1 MSLDD
6 ASDSAPPISV
16 RFWGVRGS
24 VACPGPG
31 TARYGG
37 NTPCVEVRCGEHILI
52 FDAGT
57 GIRPLGN
64 MLVQSGTTRGFDIL
78 LSHCHMDHIVGLPF
92 FAPLFAENNVVRIWA
107 GNLQPTCTVE
117 STVRKIMNFPLFPL
131 QIEALKATIEFR
143 DFHAGDSI
151 ELWQDVNLRT
161 APLNH
166 PGGATGYRI
175 EHGGRS
181 VAYITDVDV
190 GDGTL
195 DPALVALIKNVD
207 LLILDTT
214 YTDDELPSHRGW
226 GHSSWQ
232 QGVRLADAASA
243 GRLCLFH
250 HDPDHDDRFMD
261 SIGVAAGASRPGTFV
276 ASEGLHLELLCTR
289 KNKDHA
295 PLDECSRGRQRPTPN
310 LSISS

>member
-1 MSLDD
+1 MSLND
-6 ASDSAPPISV
+6 ASNSAPSISV

-37 NTPCVEVRCGEHILI
+37 NTPCVEIRCGEHILI

-64 MLVQSGTTRGFDIL
+64 MLVQSGTSRGFDIL
-78 LSHCHMDHIVGLPF
+78 LSHCHIDHVVGLPF
-92 FAPLFAENNVVRIWA
+92 FAPLFKRHHVVRIWA
-107 GNLQPTCTVE
+107 GNLQPACGVE
-117 STVRKIMNFPLFPL
+117 GTVRKIMSFPLFPL
-131 QIEALKATIEFR
+131 QVEALQATVEFR
-143 DFHAGDSI
+143 DFRAGDMISPRPG
-151 ELWQDVNLRT
+151 VNLRT

-175 EHGGRS
+175 EYGGRS
-181 VAYITDVDV
+181 VAYVTDVEIGNGPIDPQLLALA
-190 GDGTL
+190 DG
-195 DPALVALIKNVD
+195 VN

-214 YTDDELPSHRGW
+214 YTDDELSSHLGW

-232 QGVRLADAASA
+232 QGIRLANAAVA

-250 HDPDHDDRFMD
+250 HDPEHDDKFMD
-261 SIGVAAGASRPGTFV
+261 RIAAATNAARPGTFV
-276 ASEGLHLELLCTR
+276 ASEGLHLEL
-289 KNKDHA
+289 
-295 PLDECSRGRQRPTPN
+295 
-310 LSISS
+310 